1 MDEFQDFNAVI
12 IPNENLDGTHWIENR
27 GAGRGLKA
35 LICVSLFSVIL
46 IVSVV
51 CCVAA
56 LLRAFA
62 S

>member
-1 MDEFQDFNAVI
+1 MNRIQDFDAVT
-12 IPNENLDGTHWIENR
+12 IPNENLDGPHWIENR

-46 IVSVV
+46 FVSVV

-56 LLRAFA
+56 LLRAFP